1 MKNTKI
7 KISDNGAVH
16 IPKNVRMNIEEIAE
30 LFEVFYQS
38 VKKNIRS
45 VEALGICIGD
55 QSMSG
60 TVEGTKIISDYYSLD
75 MVIAIAFRVRS
86 AKADIFRKWVIDKS
100 TKPEVTVI
108 PLWAMQNAMLN

>member
-45 VEALGICIGD
+45 VEALGICTGD

-60 TVEGTKIISDYYSLD
+60 TVEGAKIVSDYYGLD
-75 MVIAIAFRVRS
+75 MIIAIAFRVQS
-86 AKADIFRKWVIDKS
+86 VKANIFRKWIIDKS
-100 TKPEVTVI
+100 TKSEVITMPLLPE
-108 PLWAMQNAMLN
+108 QKAMLN

>member
-16 IPKNVRMNIEEIAE
+16 IPRNVRMNIEEIAE
-30 LFEVFYQS
+30 LFGVFYQV

-45 VEALGICIGD
+45 VEALGICSGD

-60 TVEGTKIISDYYSLD
+60 TVEGTKIVSDYYGLD
-75 MVIAIAFRVRS
+75 MIIAIAFRVQS
-86 AKADIFRKWVIDKS
+86 VKANIFRQWIIDKS
-100 TKPEVTVI
+100 TKPEVTTM
-108 PLWAMQNAMLN
+108 PLLLTQNAMLN